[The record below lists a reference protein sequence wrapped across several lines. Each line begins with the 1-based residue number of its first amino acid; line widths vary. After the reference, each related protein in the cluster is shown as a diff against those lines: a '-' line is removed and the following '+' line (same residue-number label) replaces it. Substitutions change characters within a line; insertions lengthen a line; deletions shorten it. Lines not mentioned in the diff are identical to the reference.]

1 MNRQERSQRF
11 TLTVFF
17 SAVVFFALTVTLI
30 IAGLLVFL
38 LNRWGLFV
46 PDGQAELSSL
56 ALILLMM
63 GLSLVVGTITTVVV
77 IRFPLSPV
85 NSLLD
90 GMRKLSQGNYQARI
104 NIGFLGKH
112 QLGFELV
119 DSFNLLASELE
130 STEMLRSDFINN
142 FSHEFKTPIVSI
154 AGFAKLLKYGNL
166 SEAQKAEYLDVIEN
180 ESLRLSEL
188 ATNVLN
194 LTKVENQMI
203 LTEISEYNL
212 SEQLRTCIL
221 MLENKWV
228 RKQLELTLDFDEH
241 SVRANKELL
250 SHVWIN
256 IIDNAI
262 KFSPEKG
269 CIEIRVG
276 EDDSC
281 VWVSVINT
289 GVEITDADKIKIFT
303 KFYQADQSHSGDG
316 NGIGLAVVKKIVELH
331 GGKVEVESS
340 GGKNTFTVKLEKN
353 IIIADAV

>member
-1 MNRQERSQRF
+1 MNKQERSQRF
-11 TLTVFF
+11 TLTMFF
-17 SAVVFFALTVTLI
+17 SLVVFFALIITLI
-30 IAGLLVFL
+30 ITGALVFL

-104 NIGFLGKH
+104 NMGFLGKH
-112 QLGFELV
+112 QVGFELV

-154 AGFAKLLKYGNL
+154 AGFAKLLKYGDL
-166 SEAQKAEYLDVIEN
+166 SDVQKAEYLDVIES

-221 MLENKWV
+221 MLENKWA
-228 RKQLELTLDFDEH
+228 RKQLEFNLDFDEY
-241 SVRANKELL
+241 SVCANKELL

-256 IIDNAI
+256 LIDNAI
-262 KFSPEKG
+262 KFSPANA
-269 CIEIRVG
+269 CIEIRLG
-276 EDDSC
+276 EDDAC
-281 VWVSVINT
+281 VWVSVINE
-289 GVEITDADKIKIFT
+289 GSEITDADKNKIFA
-303 KFYQADQSHSGDG
+303 KFYQADHSHSVEG

-331 GGKVEVESS
+331 GGKIEVESKN
-340 GGKNTFTVKLEKN
+340 GKNTFTVRLEKN
-353 IIIADAV
+353 AIIADDR